1 MLDHSFIHTHAKH
14 VRTAFNN
21 LCPTRCTQFTAY
33 SSGLWF
39 KFSGDLINFK
49 LVKLDSNDGP
59 SEELAA
65 LVTFEFKLSTIL
77 WNHILRQVMKFTPTV
92 RRVTFFSREKFRFK
106 WQVMPHTNR
115 KQQLNIY
122 EWNCSCVLWC
132 NSGIENKSNGP
143 TVNSEQFHKS
153 CWLKKVR

>member
-1 MLDHSFIHTHAKH
+1 MYTIYGLLKWFMVQVQRWFNKFQTCKTRQQWWSIR
-14 VRTAFNN
+14 RTS
-21 LCPTRCTQFTAY
+21 
-33 SSGLWF
+33 SSGDIWVLVIHYSVKSHFEASDEIYTDGKKSDLFF
-39 KFSGDLINFK
+39 KGKI
-49 LVKLDSNDGP
+49 
-59 SEELAA
+59 
-65 LVTFEFKLSTIL
+65 
-77 WNHILRQVMKFTPTV
+77 QVQTNMV
-92 RRVTFFSREKFRFK
+92 DWWFK